1 MAEELTLDLEEL
13 HHLQSIAKRSRI
25 LSMISSEIRNL
36 ETEKQ
41 LLKDVDSQPTAQT
54 SDPAPTPIP
63 TPAAPAPT
71 PTPTPAAPAPTL
83 LAKGLSIP
91 ALNYATLSSFSW
103 DQDDEKVKIY
113 VSLEGVDQEKVETI
127 FKKMSVD
134 LKFHDVQGKHYRCA
148 IPKLNKE
155 IVPEKSKVLVK
166 PKRVVVTL
174 YKASKG
180 NWLDLHFKEDK
191 LKLGLEK
198 ERDPMAGIMDLMKN
212 MYEEGDED
220 MKRTIAKAWTDAR
233 SGKSADPMNAYR

>member
-13 HHLQSIAKRSRI
+13 HHLQSIAKRPRI
-25 LSMISSEIRNL
+25 LSLISSEIRNL
-36 ETEKQ
+36 QTEK
-41 LLKDVDSQPTAQT
+41 LLKDGDSQPTAQT
-54 SDPAPTPIP
+54 PDPAP
-63 TPAAPAPT
+63 TPAAPAL
-71 PTPTPAAPAPTL
+71 APTL
-83 LAKGLSIP
+83 LAKGSSIS
-91 ALNYATLSSFSW
+91 ALNYASLSSFSW

-113 VSLEGVDQEKVETI
+113 VPLEGVDQEKVETI

-134 LKFHDVQGKHYRCA
+134 LKFHDVQGKNYRCA
-148 IPKLNKE
+148 ILKLNKE

-191 LKLGLEK
+191 LKPGLEK

-220 MKRTIAKAWTDAR
+220 MKRTIGKAWTDAR
-233 SGKSADPMNAYR
+233 SGKSADPMKR